1 MRNLRLFLLFVS
13 LSFKSFADEGMW
25 LPYLLGQLN
34 EKEMKAMGMKITA
47 KDIYDINKGSLKD
60 AIVQFGGGCT
70 GEIIS
75 EQGLVLTNHHCGYG
89 AIQRL
94 STLEN
99 NYVNN
104 GFWSQQQSAELP
116 SPGSSVTFISRMED
130 VTALVLKEV
139 TNKMTEPERQSTIDK
154 KLTELKSTYKKET
167 YENITIRPFYN
178 GSMYVLIATVTY
190 NDVRLVGA
198 PPASIGAFGADTDNW
213 VWPRH
218 GGDFSIFRI
227 YAGADNKPAP
237 YNASNVPYKPKKSL
251 SISLKGV
258 KEGDFTMVFGFPGR
272 TNEYLPAIAVQQT
285 LELNNPIKIQLREVV
300 LKAQKDFMQND
311 AGIKLQYSAKY
322 AGIANAWKKW
332 IGENL
337 GLQSSGAVAKKKAY
351 EQLFQKRLQANPA
364 FITEYGTVL
373 TDINTLYEAAA
384 PYFYIRDAFNET
396 VGNSEILNQ
405 ALGYL
410 NLEKMLTVGYTEP
423 VKKEKETL
431 LAAAKAFYK
440 DYSAKVDEQVLA
452 RLLEVY
458 FTKTE
463 DAYHSNIVDLGYATN
478 YKENAAAI
486 AHAVFEN
493 SFLTN
498 IDQLKAAFEK
508 TNDDLLTMLSNDKA
522 FQLAKLLRNN
532 YVNTA
537 AKKVAGYQDNINKLQ
552 RLYMQAQM
560 AVMKDKRFYPDAN
573 STLRI
578 TYGKVKGYQPK
589 DGVQYHY
596 YTYLDGVME
605 KYIPGDYEFDV
616 PEKLRTLYK
625 NKDYGPYGQ
634 NGKMPVCF
642 IAANHTTG
650 GNSGSPA
657 LNAYGQLVGLNFDRV
672 WEGTMSDINYDVNI
686 CRNIMVD
693 IRYVLF
699 IVDKFG
705 GAKRL
710 IKEMKLVK

>member
-1 MRNLRLFLLFVS
+1 MQYLKLFLLFIV

-75 EQGLVLTNHHCGYG
+75 ENGLVLTNHHCGYG

-99 NYVNN
+99 NYVSN
-104 GFWSQQQSAELP
+104 GFWSQQQSAELA

-130 VTALVLKEV
+130 VTAMILKDI
-139 TNKMTEPERQSTIDK
+139 TNTMTEPERQSAIDK
-154 KLTELKSTYKKET
+154 RLTELRSTYKKEL
-167 YENITIRPFYN
+167 YENLLIRPFYN
-178 GSMYVLIATVTY
+178 GTMYVLIVTVTY
-190 NDVRLVGA
+190 TDVRLVGA
-198 PPASIGAFGADTDNW
+198 PPASIGSFGADTDNW

-227 YAGADNKPAP
+227 YAGPDNKPAP
-237 YNASNVPYKPKKSL
+237 YNPSNVPYKPKKSL

-285 LELNNPIKIQLREVV
+285 LELNNPIKIQLRDVV
-300 LKAQKDFMQND
+300 LKAQKGFMQND

-322 AGIANAWKKW
+322 AGIANSWKKW

-337 GLQSSGAVAKKKAY
+337 GLQSSGAVEKKKAY
-351 EQLFQKRLQANPA
+351 EQLFQKRVQANPA
-364 FITEYGTVL
+364 FVSNYGTVL

-410 NLEKMLTVGYTEP
+410 NLEKMLTTGYTEP
-423 VKKEKETL
+423 IKKEKEAL

-452 RLLEVY
+452 QLLEVY

-463 DAYHSNIVDLGYATN
+463 DTYHQNIVELGYAAN

-486 AHAVFEN
+486 AHTIFEN

-508 TNDDLLTMLSNDKA
+508 TNDDLLAMLSNDKA

-537 AKKVAGYQDNINKLQ
+537 AKKVASYQDDINKLQ
-552 RLYMQAQM
+552 RIYMQAQM

-699 IVDKFG
+699 IIDKFG
-705 GAKRL
+705 GAQRL

>member
-227 YAGADNKPAP
+227 YAGPDNKPAP

-351 EQLFQKRLQANPA
+351 EQLFQKWYFANC
-364 FITEYGTVL
+364 FG
-373 TDINTLYEAAA
+373 
-384 PYFYIRDAFNET
+384 
-396 VGNSEILNQ
+396 
-405 ALGYL
+405 
-410 NLEKMLTVGYTEP
+410 
-423 VKKEKETL
+423 
-431 LAAAKAFYK
+431 
-440 DYSAKVDEQVLA
+440 
-452 RLLEVY
+452 
-458 FTKTE
+458 
-463 DAYHSNIVDLGYATN
+463 
-478 YKENAAAI
+478 
-486 AHAVFEN
+486 
-493 SFLTN
+493 
-498 IDQLKAAFEK
+498 
-508 TNDDLLTMLSNDKA
+508 
-522 FQLAKLLRNN
+522 
-532 YVNTA
+532 
-537 AKKVAGYQDNINKLQ
+537 
-552 RLYMQAQM
+552 
-560 AVMKDKRFYPDAN
+560 RFC
-573 STLRI
+573 S
-578 TYGKVKGYQPK
+578 
-589 DGVQYHY
+589 
-596 YTYLDGVME
+596 
-605 KYIPGDYEFDV
+605 
-616 PEKLRTLYK
+616 
-625 NKDYGPYGQ
+625 
-634 NGKMPVCF
+634 
-642 IAANHTTG
+642 
-650 GNSGSPA
+650 
-657 LNAYGQLVGLNFDRV
+657 
-672 WEGTMSDINYDVNI
+672 
-686 CRNIMVD
+686 
-693 IRYVLF
+693 
-699 IVDKFG
+699 
-705 GAKRL
+705 
-710 IKEMKLVK
+710 

>member
-625 NKDYGPYGQ
+625 NKD
-634 NGKMPVCF
+634 
-642 IAANHTTG
+642 
-650 GNSGSPA
+650 
-657 LNAYGQLVGLNFDRV
+657 
-672 WEGTMSDINYDVNI
+672 
-686 CRNIMVD
+686 
-693 IRYVLF
+693 
-699 IVDKFG
+699 
-705 GAKRL
+705 
-710 IKEMKLVK
+710 